1 MMAAAPLKAGQLVKS
16 RHRAEQ
22 SAGNTEHPP
31 AGTHFCLKTGKK
43 MFTKYFE
50 EAQKKL
56 VKTPSGVQSK
66 TPVKAKGKATPKSGK
81 SAAPGAAAKI
91 DMHGL
96 MKTIEGVVP
105 PDLSV
110 GTLGII
116 DPSGYSPEGVD
127 FITYRPLCRDMSALM
142 GGYVPSELAYGTF
155 HVCGDLGRES
165 LQGALN
171 KVIQAKKVNLFT
183 EDRQDVPAIPAFIIS
198 GGGGMGLEEVKDAII
213 DYYVSKSVDYVLE
226 FDVLMILNRGL
237 VVKNWREKRS
247 FIALETGA
255 ATLMWFYILMH
266 EYLDMERGK
275 SLDLRNYVKYTEKYA
290 EY

>member
-1 MMAAAPLKAGQLVKS
+1 
-16 RHRAEQ
+16 
-22 SAGNTEHPP
+22 
-31 AGTHFCLKTGKK
+31 

-50 EAQKKL
+50 EAQNQF
-56 VKTPSGVQSK
+56 VKTRAGGQ
-66 TPVKAKGKATPKSGK
+66 AKGKAKTPAKGKASPKSGK
-81 SAAPGAAAKI
+81 STAAGADVVI

-96 MKTIEGVVP
+96 IKAIEGIVP
-105 PDLSV
+105 PELSI

-127 FITYRPLCRDMSALM
+127 FITYRPLCRDMAALM
-142 GGYVPSELAYGTF
+142 GGYVPSELVYGTF
-155 HVCGDLGRES
+155 HVCDALGRES
-165 LQGALN
+165 LQGGLN
-171 KVIQAKKVNLFT
+171 RVIQAKKLNLFT
-183 EDRQDVPAIPAFIIS
+183 EERQDYPAIPAFIIS
-198 GGGGMGLEEVKDAII
+198 GGGAMPLENVKETII

-226 FDVLMILNRGL
+226 FDVLMILNKGL

-266 EYLDMERGK
+266 EYLDIERGK
-275 SLDLRNYVKYTEKYA
+275 ALDLRNYVKYSEKYA

>member
-1 MMAAAPLKAGQLVKS
+1 
-16 RHRAEQ
+16 
-22 SAGNTEHPP
+22 
-31 AGTHFCLKTGKK
+31 

-56 VKTPSGVQSK
+56 VKTPSGAQAK
-66 TPVKAKGKATPKSGK
+66 TPAKAKGKATPKSGK
-81 SAAPGAAAKI
+81 SAVPGAAAKI

-96 MKTIEGVVP
+96 MKTIEGIVP

-116 DPSGYSPEGVD
+116 DSSGYSPEGVD

-198 GGGGMGLEEVKDAII
+198 GGGSMGLEEVKDAII

-226 FDVLMILNRGL
+226 FDVLMILDRGL